1 LRYSYEI
8 SRHLERDL
16 EKIQKKDKERFE
28 ILLNKMS
35 EILDNPHRFKPLRHD
50 MKGLRR
56 VHIDKSFVLV
66 FEIVEPE
73 NKVIFWDFAHHDGV
87 YRTS

>member
-1 LRYSYEI
+1 MKYSYEL

-35 EILDNPHRFKPLRHD
+35 EILE
-50 MKGLRR
+50 
-56 VHIDKSFVLV
+56 KSLSFQT
-66 FEIVEPE
+66 I
-73 NKVIFWDFAHHDGV
+73 KA
-87 YRTS
+87 